1 MTIVMIVMKMK
12 LKLRLKLKMSPAP
25 QPVDDADMQA
35 KLAEMGCVDISLDA
49 SPELA
54 SRASTT
60 TSTMTVGS
68 THPREARQST
78 PGEVSSGGFGQ

>member
-1 MTIVMIVMKMK
+1 
-12 LKLRLKLKMSPAP
+12 
-25 QPVDDADMQA
+25 MQA
-35 KLAEMGCVDISLDA
+35 KVAEMGCVDISLDA

-78 PGEVSSGGFGQ
+78 PGEVSRGALGRNCCLVSSLNLKASDEWIGLEHPIYI

>member
-1 MTIVMIVMKMK
+1 
-12 LKLRLKLKMSPAP
+12 
-25 QPVDDADMQA
+25 MQA

-78 PGEVSSGGFGQ
+78 PGEVSRGALGSDRCDINSLNIKGGYISNIYV